1 MVEILVDHLFMD
13 VVKDI
18 YNKEIDIGKIDD
30 EILEIM
36 RFQII
41 KVRRH
46 KNNIKKKF
54 KVLVLL
60 SYFELII
67 SKNHK

>member
-18 YNKEIDIGKIDD
+18 YNKENDIGKIDD

-41 KVRRH
+41 KVRRN
-46 KNNIKKKF
+46 KNNIKKNLRYLCF
-54 KVLVLL
+54 
-60 SYFELII
+60 YHI
-67 SKNHK
+67 SNS

>member
-46 KNNIKKKF
+46 KNNIKKNLRYLCF
-54 KVLVLL
+54 
-60 SYFELII
+60 YHI
-67 SKNHK
+67 SNS

>member
-18 YNKEIDIGKIDD
+18 YNDEIDIGKIDD

-41 KVRRH
+41 KVR
-46 KNNIKKKF
+46 
-54 KVLVLL
+54 L
-60 SYFELII
+60 SLIHI
-67 SKNHK
+67 

>member
-18 YNKEIDIGKIDD
+18 YNDEIDIGKIDD

-46 KNNIKKKF
+46 KNN
-54 KVLVLL
+54 
-60 SYFELII
+60 
-67 SKNHK
+67 N